1 MVVAVA
7 AAAGTAQTT
16 SILQK
21 KVRQRM
27 PRRAAA
33 PAPITRAWS
42 CRHMIAATSPDRRLV
57 LGASLTLAAAVAV
70 AGRALLTPAS
80 SSASADSSAADHTSR
95 IVLGDSLVRLVRAQV
110 LVPEKLHA
118 IYAQRGG
125 IPRELEAALTS
136 PMLEPIV
143 LTRGN
148 AALYVNLLWPVGLAN
163 RMRANDNSPIN
174 GRMRFGFASVGGWTL
189 GAAPNGGFDF
199 NHHEIVALT
208 PQQDARAA
216 QVARATYRPCCDNST
231 FFQDC
236 NHGSALLGLLALGAA
251 QGLNEDDLYREAL
264 AFNAHWFPDQYRL
277 TAAFFRG
284 ATKREWAQLD
294 PRVVLSAK
302 FSSASGWRA
311 NVAGR
316 GEAGGSRAAPS
327 GPGCSA

>member
-1 MVVAVA
+1 M
-7 AAAGTAQTT
+7 T
-16 SILQK
+16 
-21 KVRQRM
+21 
-27 PRRAAA
+27 
-33 PAPITRAWS
+33 PAPR
-42 CRHMIAATSPDRRLV
+42 PDRRLV

-70 AGRALLTPAS
+70 AGRALLTPAN
-80 SSASADSSAADHTSR
+80 SSAPADPSAADHTSR
-95 IVLGDSLVRLVRAQV
+95 IVLGDSLMRLVRAQV
-110 LVPEKLHA
+110 LVPEKLRA
-118 IYAQRGG
+118 IYARRGG
-125 IPRELEAALTS
+125 IPGELEVALTS
-136 PMLEPIV
+136 PTLEPIV

-148 AALYVNLLWPVGLAN
+148 AALYVNLLWPIGLSN

-189 GAAPNGGFDF
+189 GTAPNGGFDY
-199 NHHEIVALT
+199 NHHEIVALS

-277 TAAFFRG
+277 TAVFFKG
-284 ATKREWAQLD
+284 AIGRDWAQLD
-294 PRVVLSAK
+294 PRLVLSARY
-302 FSSASGWRA
+302 SSASGWRA

-316 GEAGGSRAAPS
+316 SEGRGSRAVPS